1 MKRLFTLIIIAISFV
16 SSFAQSTGNDYLKKA
31 EEALSAKEYIKA
43 RYLYL
48 KAYQAFAANSNIDAA
63 IPCAVNVAALYHR
76 ENYYSNG
83 FEVLYTAER
92 FLNDQEETKGI
103 KKPELHY
110 NIDRERQRMYLKMRN
125 NDRASDQLTKMQ
137 NWAQQANDSTL
148 TVDLLS
154 SSAQYYY
161 MLGMTDKGD
170 AAVNSLVAFYKENSD
185 LDKADECYKGLISM
199 ANTTGNARLIS
210 RVYDK
215 YISWNDSIAQ
225 AKVDEKTAELREQ
238 LDQANEDIEDR
249 EDSLTTKTATI
260 IGLCA
265 LAAILAGGLLIVA
278 ILLLRFMALSR
289 RQKKQI
295 TTLQSHNE
303 LKTRFISNITSQMQ
317 PTLDTLPKNLQAVQ
331 ALHTFVG
338 HIQELSD
345 LESSLTDIYPTE
357 STDVT
362 AFCTDLT
369 DKMKENFKPDVK
381 LVVDTPKIEAP
392 LSVEPLTHVLNHLLY
407 NSALHTESGG
417 KICLEVKKRGPHNIQ
432 FIITDT
438 GSGIAPEKIAD
449 LFTPFSSV
457 RDLTKG
463 DGLGLPICSLLA
475 IKMKGSLRLDETYTN
490 GTRFILELRP

>member
-1 MKRLFTLIIIAISFV
+1 MKRFFTLIIIAISFV
-16 SSFAQSTGNDYLKKA
+16 SAFAQTGSEYQKKA
-31 EEALSAKEYIKA
+31 EEALAAKEYIKA

-48 KAYQAFAANSNIDAA
+48 KAYQAFAANSNLDAA
-63 IPCAVNVAALYHR
+63 IPCAINVASLYHR

-83 FEVLYTAER
+83 FEVLYTAEH

-110 NIDRERQRMYLKMRN
+110 AIDRERQRMYLKMRN
-125 NDRASDQLTKMQ
+125 NDRASDQLTKMK
-137 NWAQQANDSTL
+137 NWAQQASDSTL

-154 SSAQYYY
+154 ASAQYYY

-170 AAVNSLVAFYKENSD
+170 SAVNSLVSFYKRNSD
-185 LDKADECYKGLISM
+185 LDKADECYKNLISM

-225 AKVDEKTAELREQ
+225 AKVDEKTADLREQ

-249 EDSLTTKTATI
+249 DDSLTTKTATI

-265 LAAILAGGLLIVA
+265 LAAILAGALLFVT
-278 ILLLRFMALSR
+278 ILLLRYIALSR

-295 TTLQSHNE
+295 TTLQAHNE

-317 PTLDTLPKNLQAVQ
+317 PTLDTLPQNLPAVQ

-357 STDVT
+357 QTDIT
-362 AFCTDLT
+362 AFCTALT
-369 DKMKENFKPDVK
+369 DEMKSNFKPDVK
-381 LVVDTPKIEAP
+381 LVVDTPKISAP

-407 NSALHTESGG
+407 NSSLHT
-417 KICLEVKKRGPHNIQ
+417 
-432 FIITDT
+432 
-438 GSGIAPEKIAD
+438 
-449 LFTPFSSV
+449 
-457 RDLTKG
+457 
-463 DGLGLPICSLLA
+463 
-475 IKMKGSLRLDETYTN
+475 
-490 GTRFILELRP
+490 